1 MMIKNLWLH
10 FIGQLKLHLQNGLL
24 TMPESFE
31 LPVWYNGKELMLPAE
46 LQAWS
51 TSHRIIVTI
60 EDFPF
65 TFEPD
70 EERNYRA
77 VIAMEDSSR
86 AEKIDRQLLQAIAET
101 LHDLFAE

>member
-1 MMIKNLWLH
+1 
-10 FIGQLKLHLQNGLL
+10 
-24 TMPESFE
+24 MPEFFE
-31 LPVWYNGKELMLPAE
+31 LPVWYKEKELMLPAE

-60 EDFPF
+60 ENFPF

-77 VIAMEDSSR
+77 VVNLEDR
-86 AEKIDRQLLQAIAET
+86 GKAGKIERELLQAVAET
-101 LHDLFAE
+101 LHDLFAA